1 MKKII
6 LALSALSSVAFGQAS
21 NDTLLGPVV
30 AIQRQIKDA
39 ESKCLNNLIGET
51 DRPSYVFSCRIDLPL
66 DLKKETVINPIQSF
80 YRQDSCSVEMNYVR
94 GRIVIFF
101 GNPDAPATFDEAKIC
116 LNKGLSTTQNKI
128 DVLIFTFNGS
138 GLPHLK

>member
-6 LALSALSSVAFGQAS
+6 LALCALSSVTVAKAS
-21 NDTLLGPVV
+21 TDTLLGPVV
-30 AIQRQIKDA
+30 AIQRQITDA

-80 YRQDSCSVEMNYVR
+80 YRHDSCSVEMNYLR

-101 GNPDAPATFDEAKIC
+101 GNPDAPATFDEAKNC

-128 DVLIFTFNGS
+128 EVLIFKYNES
-138 GLPHLK
+138 APPHLK